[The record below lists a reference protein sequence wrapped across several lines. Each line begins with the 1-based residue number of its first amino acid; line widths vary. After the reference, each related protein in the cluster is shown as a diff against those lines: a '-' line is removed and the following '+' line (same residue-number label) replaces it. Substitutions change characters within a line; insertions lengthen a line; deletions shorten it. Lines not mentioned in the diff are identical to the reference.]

1 MIIKKAFQAG
11 ATAIMGCFLVIALSP
26 SAKAQSTCSQF
37 GTVAIDGGQ
46 YIYQQNEWNSGA
58 QQCATVNGVGFTL
71 TTANFNLPTN
81 GAPATY
87 PSVYRGCH
95 WGNCT
100 TSNPFPI
107 EESNIASAS
116 TSVTITQPSGYNNDA
131 AYDIWFNQ
139 TSTTSGQ
146 PNGTEIMIWINH
158 QGSPQPF
165 GSEVATATI
174 DGATWEVW
182 TGRQSSWNIVS
193 YVRATPVTSVSNL
206 NLLPFFSDAVS
217 RGSLESSWWLID
229 VEYGFEIWT
238 GGQGLAVSNFS
249 VSAAAGS
256 SGGGGT
262 CGQAP
267 SAPSGLSGSAA
278 SSSTINLSWTA
289 DVAPA
294 NCTISGYNVYRST
307 QSGFSPSSNN
317 LIASGITA
325 NSYSDS
331 NLAASTTYYYL
342 VEAVDAAGTSV
353 PSAQTS
359 ATTLSAGGGNGFACH
374 VVYTPTWQ
382 NSNAFGADITIDNT
396 GSTPLTSWTLTWT
409 FANGQTITQLWNGSE
424 TQNGANITVNN
435 MSYNGSIPAGGTYNG
450 VGFNGNWNGSV
461 NSAPTNFAIN
471 GTACH

>member
-1 MIIKKAFQAG
+1 MTKNVFQHG
-11 ATAIMGCFLVIALSP
+11 AAAATVCFLLAALS
-26 SAKAQSTCSQF
+26 SIAKAQSTCSQF
-37 GTVAIDGGQ
+37 GTVSINGGQ
-46 YIYQQNEWNSGA
+46 YTYQQNEWNSSA
-58 QQCATVNGVGFTL
+58 QQCATVSGAGFTL
-71 TTANFNLPTN
+71 TVANFNLPTN

-100 TSNPFPI
+100 SSNPFPI
-107 EESNIASAS
+107 QVNNIASAS

-193 YVRATPVTSVSNL
+193 YVRETPVTSVSNL

-217 RGSLESSWWLID
+217 RGSLETSWWLID
-229 VEYGFEIWT
+229 IEYGFEIWT

-256 SGGGGT
+256 GGGGA

-267 SAPSGLSGSAA
+267 PAPSGLTGTAP
-278 SSSTINLSWTA
+278 SSSVINLSWTA
-289 DVAPA
+289 DVTPA
-294 NCTISGYNVYRST
+294 NCTISGYNIYRST
-307 QSGFSPSSNN
+307 QSGFAPSSSN
-317 LIASGITA
+317 LIASGVTA

-331 NLAASTTYYYL
+331 SLAASTTYYYV
-342 VEAVDAAGTSV
+342 VEAVDGAGTSA
-353 PSAQTS
+353 PSAQAS
-359 ATTLSAGGGNGFACH
+359 ATTLFSGGSGFACQ
-374 VVYTPTWQ
+374 VVYTNTWQ
-382 NSNAFGADITIDNT
+382 NSNAFGAEITINNAGT
-396 GSTPLTSWTLTWT
+396 TAISSWTLTWT
-409 FANGQTITQLWNGSE
+409 FTNGQTITQLWNGSE
-424 TQNGANITVNN
+424 TQSDSNVTVTNL
-435 MSYNGSIPAGGTYNG
+435 SYNGSIPAGGSYNG
-450 VGFNGNWNGSV
+450 VGFNGTWNGSV
-461 NSAPTNFAIN
+461 NSVPTNFAVN
-471 GTACH
+471 GITCH